1 MHPKVLFESKDR
13 LSHLGLS
20 EEQERFYRDRK
31 NYNSVANLQL
41 LEESKNKS
49 KNDEMLS
56 KWFIDNPTV
65 NLYVDPTTS
74 LEIKDF
80 ENFIAVRKKNM
91 AEQLKKIL
99 DL

>member
-1 MHPKVLFESKDR
+1 
-13 LSHLGLS
+13 
-20 EEQERFYRDRK
+20 
-31 NYNSVANLQL
+31 
-41 LEESKNKS
+41 
-49 KNDEMLS
+49 MLS